1 MPVTCHICPFSPEM
15 TNLAV
20 QVVQIQCANIYWKNF
35 FKCAIVFCVY
45 LFLDGCTDQ
54 PTNKQNKFDSFLT
67 AALFIL
73 SHLYKQMI
81 FLRLFFCQRLHTF
94 EPNNRSCW
102 MFESVLR
109 LMHSWKKGR

>member
-94 EPNNRSCW
+94 EPNSRSCW